1 MPCDDVGSDE
11 WLVTPNRQP
20 RCTLQPSLCCAR
32 VCIPT
37 APTTIETTQNDAKI
51 VPMPYDPARH
61 HRRSI
66 RLQGYD
72 YARPGAYFVT
82 IVTQGRACLFGEVVA
97 GEMRMNDAGR
107 MVHHVWDELALFYE
121 GVQTDAFIVMPNHVH
136 GIIILTGNVRATPHV
151 HPDEMAVRATPR
163 GCPTTPRGCPD
174 EMNATPRVHPDEMNV
189 NVGATPRGCPDH
201 PRDCPDHPRDCPDEM
216 AVRATPRGCP
226 DPQSA
231 PTAPSHPPTA
241 QPHPPMGQ
249 ARGPAPT
256 VAPAAPSHPPMGQ
269 PRGVAPTLGL
279 PDVVHRFK
287 TMTTKRYAD
296 GVRANQWPPFPGRLW
311 QRNYYEHIIRDDQ
324 SWQRI
329 REYILTNPL
338 RWHLDRERDIGAD
351 PLDVIGDGT

>member
-1 MPCDDVGSDE
+1 MTWDWTNVWLRPTVNRAAHGNHPCTAP
-11 WLVTPNRQP
+11 VT
-20 RCTLQPSLCCAR
+20 CT
-32 VCIPT
+32 PT

-51 VPMPYDPARH
+51 VLMPYDPARH

-72 YARPGAYFVT
+72 YTRPGAYFVT
-82 IVTQGRACLFGEVVA
+82 IVTQGRACLFGEVMA

-107 MVHHVWDELALFYE
+107 MVQQVWDELALFYE

-163 GCPTTPRGCPD
+163 GCPTTPRGCP
-174 EMNATPRVHPDEMNV
+174 N
-189 NVGATPRGCPDH
+189 
-201 PRDCPDHPRDCPDEM
+201 
-216 AVRATPRGCP
+216 
-226 DPQSA
+226 PQSG
-231 PTAPSHPPTA
+231 P
-241 QPHPPMGQ
+241 GQ

-256 VAPAAPSHPPMGQ
+256 SGSGQARGPAPTSGSGQAQGPAPTSGSGQARGPAPTSGSGQARGPAPTAAT
-269 PRGVAPTLGL
+269 APTLGL

-296 GVRANQWPPFPGRLW
+296 GVRANQWTPFPGRLW
-311 QRNYYEHIIRDDQ
+311 QRNYYEHIIRDVGANGGAT
-324 SWQRI
+324 SRSPLQRI

>member
-1 MPCDDVGSDE
+1 MTWDSDE

-20 RCTLQPSLCCAR
+20 RCTWQPSLCCAR

-51 VPMPYDPARH
+51 VLMPYDPARH

-72 YARPGAYFVT
+72 YTRSGAYFVT

-107 MVHHVWDELALFYE
+107 MVQQVWDELALFYE

-136 GIIILTGNVRATPHV
+136 GIIILTGNVRATP
-151 HPDEMAVRATPR
+151 R
-163 GCPTTPRGCPD
+163 GCPTTPRGCP
-174 EMNATPRVHPDEMNV
+174 N
-189 NVGATPRGCPDH
+189 
-201 PRDCPDHPRDCPDEM
+201 
-216 AVRATPRGCP
+216 
-226 DPQSA
+226 PQSG
-231 PTAPSHPPTA
+231 P
-241 QPHPPMGQ
+241 GQ

-256 VAPAAPSHPPMGQ
+256 SGSGQ

-296 GVRANQWPPFPGRLW
+296 GVRANQWTPFPGRLW
-311 QRNYYEHIIRDDQ
+311 QRNYYEHIIRDVGANGGAT
-324 SWQRI
+324 SRSPLQRI

-351 PLDVIGDGT
+351 PSDVIGDGA